1 MGSPWDNAG
10 SGNRDSRQDGGGRDS
25 RRDDRGGRDSSRGGG
40 RDSDAAYGSDR
51 DDDDR
56 NDGQRN
62 YGRDDR
68 GGHGTRGHESSGR
81 SGGGQWRRDQERESG
96 HSVERMEPWVTLR
109 GPMRGPRVW
118 SGDVD
123 RTSSRHKAGTMVAVY
138 DQYQDFRGWGFY
150 HPHSRIA
157 VRLVTR
163 NNSEPTEEFWHER
176 ARAAAERRLEDPDIP
191 NQVCRI
197 LHAEGD
203 DFPALTMDRYGELLV
218 AEAYS
223 EPMADIFEMVL
234 PTFHE
239 VLGTKEHRVVYDETA
254 ARAEGGIPFERRSA
268 GCPPRFQFEE
278 GAITYEVFQAE
289 GHKTGFFC
297 DQREN
302 RARLAALVKRLV
314 DAGNPPSVLDVCSY
328 TGGFSLSAAAAGAS
342 EVRGIDLDEKAIEQA
357 KRNANI
363 NHLKNIKFTHA
374 DAFSYLR
381 TLANNGKQFDIVIV
395 DPPKFIRSR
404 RDFEEGKAKYN
415 DINKLAIPLVKEGGF
430 YISCSCSGLL
440 EPLTFQ
446 EIIRRA
452 ARLRTIR
459 VLRETGAGPD
469 HPVRIDFPEGRYLKA
484 LWMQLD

>member
-1 MGSPWDNAG
+1 MASPWDNAG
-10 SGNRDSRQDGGGRDS
+10 TGNRDGR
-25 RRDDRGGRDSSRGGG
+25 REHRDDRDNRGDQHSGG
-40 RDSDAAYGSDR
+40 
-51 DDDDR
+51 DDDR
-56 NDGQRN
+56 GEDGPRN

-68 GGHGTRGHESSGR
+68 GGSGTRGHESSGP
-81 SGGGQWRRDQERESG
+81 SDGGQWRRDQERSSG
-96 HSVERMEPWVTLR
+96 REVQRMEPWVNLR

-118 SGDVD
+118 SGDVG
-123 RTSSRHKAGTMVAVY
+123 RTSDRHKAGTMVAVY
-138 DQYQDFRGWGFY
+138 DQYDEFRGWGFY

-163 NNSEPTEEFWHER
+163 DHSEPTEEFWHDR
-176 ARAAAERRLEDPDIP
+176 ARAAAERRLKDPGIP
-191 NQVCRI
+191 SEVCRI

-223 EPMADIFEMVL
+223 EPMTTIFELVL

-254 ARAEGGIPFERRSA
+254 ARAEGGIPFEKRSD

-302 RARLAALVKRLV
+302 RARLADLVKRLV
-314 DAGNPPSVLDVCSY
+314 EEGNPPSVLDVCSY
-328 TGGFSLSAAAAGAS
+328 TGGFALNAAAAGAS
-342 EVRGIDLDEKAIEQA
+342 EVRGLDLDEKAIEQA

-363 NHLKNIKFTHA
+363 NHLKNVKFTHA

-381 TLANNGKQFDIVIV
+381 TLQRNGKEYDIVIV

-415 DINKLAIPLVKEGGF
+415 DINKLAIPLVKPGGF

-452 ARLRTIR
+452 ARLRTVR

-484 LWMQLD
+484 LWTQMD

>member
-10 SGNRDSRQDGGGRDS
+10 TGNRGGQ
-25 RRDDRGGRDSSRGGG
+25 RRRSDRYDRGGNDSNDEGGDGDDYRRGG
-40 RDSDAAYGSDR
+40 R
-51 DDDDR
+51 
-56 NDGQRN
+56 DGQRN

-68 GGHGTRGHESSGR
+68 GGHGARGHESSGR
-81 SGGGQWRRDQERESG
+81 SDGGQWRRDHQRSNARPEN
-96 HSVERMEPWVTLR
+96 RMEPWVCLR

-118 SGDVD
+118 SGDVG
-123 RTSSRHKAGTMVAVY
+123 RTSERHKAGTMVAVY
-138 DQYQDFRGWGFY
+138 DQYEEFRGWGFY

-163 NNSEPTEEFWHER
+163 DNSEPTEEFWHER
-176 ARAAAERRLEDPDIP
+176 ARAAAERRMTDPEIP
-191 NQVCRI
+191 NEVCRI

-254 ARAEGGIPFERRSA
+254 ARAEGGIPFEKRSA

-278 GAITYEVFQAE
+278 GAINYEVFQAE

-302 RARLAALVKRLV
+302 RARLAALVKRLA
-314 DAGNPPSVLDVCSY
+314 DAGNPPTVLDVCSY
-328 TGGFSLSAAAAGAS
+328 TGGFALNAAAAGAS

-381 TLANNGKQFDIVIV
+381 TLQRNGQEYDIVIV

-484 LWMQLD
+484 LWTQLD